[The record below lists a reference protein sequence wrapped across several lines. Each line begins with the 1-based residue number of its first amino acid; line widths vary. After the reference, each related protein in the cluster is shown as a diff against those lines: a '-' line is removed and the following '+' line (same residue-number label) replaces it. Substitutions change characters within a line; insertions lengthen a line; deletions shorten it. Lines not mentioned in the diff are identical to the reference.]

1 MPNQFNQN
9 TVQQYGGVAWAKQQ
23 IESLDPAAIGDQI
36 KGYQDVTTSLNNIVD
51 TLSKANA
58 SIQSAWT
65 GDAATAASQTF
76 TETSNHAQ
84 TVITAVTNTITQ
96 LKSAQS
102 AATAAQQAM
111 RNVPDEK
118 PVPSGG
124 LFSGFTNTMSD
135 IFTGTDPVQQAQQHN
150 TAARNQAADI
160 LNKLS
165 TSYDNAAT
173 NMSTIANTGQD
184 GGFKPSTPP
193 PSGSFNLG
201 SGSYG
206 GGSGAAASYGFH
218 GGSTGGGTARQSSTS
233 GVTNGVFH
241 EGGTSVAGNGTVTP
255 PSTSTPPGI
264 ENINTTTTTTTPGPI
279 FGTPGDGLPLPLEE
293 ETTKPGGGG
302 TAFGDGLTEE
312 GGSGGTSKFGSS
324 NVFGE
329 DGFGNGSGGPSRRTG
344 SKLGGVVEGEEGAG
358 PGSIGGSG
366 AGSAS
371 GEQSAMH
378 GMGGGRRGGGGS
390 AGEEELGSSK
400 YSRGRFF
407 GGEEPGAGGEEWI
420 QPSIGGNESLLV
432 KESGRGAGTGR
443 VASAYDGATDADG
456 NPLHMMRGVGRPGA
470 SRDEDDERGE
480 RPDYLKE
487 DPEWWQSAQKVAP
500 PVVE

>member
-1 MPNQFNQN
+1 
-9 TVQQYGGVAWAKQQ
+9 
-23 IESLDPAAIGDQI
+23 
-36 KGYQDVTTSLNNIVD
+36 
-51 TLSKANA
+51 
-58 SIQSAWT
+58 
-65 GDAATAASQTF
+65 
-76 TETSNHAQ
+76 
-84 TVITAVTNTITQ
+84 
-96 LKSAQS
+96 
-102 AATAAQQAM
+102 
-111 RNVPDEK
+111 
-118 PVPSGG
+118 
-124 LFSGFTNTMSD
+124 
-135 IFTGTDPVQQAQQHN
+135 
-150 TAARNQAADI
+150 
-160 LNKLS
+160 
-165 TSYDNAAT
+165 
-173 NMSTIANTGQD
+173 
-184 GGFKPSTPP
+184 
-193 PSGSFNLG
+193 
-201 SGSYG
+201 
-206 GGSGAAASYGFH
+206 
-218 GGSTGGGTARQSSTS
+218 
-233 GVTNGVFH
+233 
-241 EGGTSVAGNGTVTP
+241 
-255 PSTSTPPGI
+255 
-264 ENINTTTTTTTPGPI
+264 
-279 FGTPGDGLPLPLEE
+279 LPLEE

-312 GGSGGTSKFGSS
+312 GGTGGTSKFGSS

-344 SKLGGVVEGEEGAG
+344 SNLGGVVEGEEGAG
-358 PGSIGGSG
+358 PGGIGGSG

-500 PVVE
+500 PVIE